1 MRTVRTFV
9 RFSLAALFVNALAVA
24 CTVESSDDDS
34 DSCDPGSTQSCDCSD
49 GSESTKKCNASG
61 SGYGVCACDGDGSG
75 KGGSGG
81 SGGSTD
87 NGGDGNGTAGSVA
100 ASAGAGGDEASG
112 AGAGGAAGG
121 AGGVSSSGGEA
132 GGGGAAGSGGE
143 GGSGD
148 PTPAVC
154 LNPADACE
162 ECYQVCCDEWV
173 ACTDD
178 QTCPDQ
184 FFDIL
189 ECTGA
194 IRATRNVKVEDLA
207 ACADDVGTAGGG
219 WSNGLTTQTV
229 AMVNCLGGDPTTDSW
244 SGEAVWGA
252 TSCNEA
258 CFKQPN

>member
-49 GSESTKKCNASG
+49 GSEGKKKCNASG
-61 SGYGVCACDGDGSG
+61 SGYGVCDCDDNGSG
-75 KGGSGG
+75 TGGSGG
-81 SGGSTD
+81 SGGSTN
-87 NGGDGNGTAGSVA
+87 NGGDGNGTAGSVSP
-100 ASAGAGGDEASG
+100 SAGAGGDG
-112 AGAGGAAGG
+112 AGGDGAGGAAGS
-121 AGGVSSSGGEA
+121 AGGMSSGGEA

-219 WSNGLTTQTV
+219 WSNGLTSQTV

-258 CFKQPN
+258 CFKKPN

>member
-87 NGGDGNGTAGSVA
+87 NGGDGNGTAGTVA
-100 ASAGAGGDEASG
+100 ASAGAGGDGASG
-112 AGAGGAAGG
+112 EGAGGAAGG

-132 GGGGAAGSGGE
+132 GGGVAGSGGE

-154 LNPADACE
+154 LNPTDACE